1 MVVCIR
7 QMEKAYA
14 LLAEMKEVGVEA
26 NSHCYNPLIMGF
38 STKVTLTLSS
48 CMGTSSF
55 GKRLSMDCIVIYSS
69 CLQVLSLLNGV
80 AWLTKQMLGSFQL
93 LLLILSV
100 DNSF

>member
-69 CLQVLSLLNGV
+69 CLQVPLLLNGV
-80 AWLTKQMLGSFQL
+80 AGVTKQMLGSFQL

-100 DNSF
+100 HNSF

>member
-69 CLQVLSLLNGV
+69 LSLLNGV
-80 AWLTKQMLGSFQL
+80 AGLTKQMLGSFQL

>member
-55 GKRLSMDCIVIYSS
+55 GKRHGLHCDLQQLSASP
-69 CLQVLSLLNGV
+69 
-80 AWLTKQMLGSFQL
+80 
-93 LLLILSV
+93 LIAQWCCWAY
-100 DNSF
+100 

>member
-1 MVVCIR
+1 
-7 QMEKAYA
+7 MEKAYA

-48 CMGTSSF
+48 CMETSSF
-55 GKRLSMDCIVIYSS
+55 GKRLSMDCIVIFSS
-69 CLQVLSLLNGV
+69 YLQVLLLLNVV
-80 AWLTKQMLGSFQL
+80 AGQMLESFQL

>member
-80 AWLTKQMLGSFQL
+80 AGLTKQMLGSFQ
-93 LLLILSV
+93 
-100 DNSF
+100 